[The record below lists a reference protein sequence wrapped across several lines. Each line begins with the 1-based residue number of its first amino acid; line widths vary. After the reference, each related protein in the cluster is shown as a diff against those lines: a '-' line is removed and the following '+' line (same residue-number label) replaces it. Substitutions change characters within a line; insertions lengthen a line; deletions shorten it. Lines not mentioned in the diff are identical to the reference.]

1 MKSQNRKF
9 SLGLPQYDGL
19 GAAVSALSVS
29 NDTRQA
35 AQEADQQ
42 LALDTWGLHTSLL
55 PAGDLARD
63 QSSRRSAGAAAD
75 AATLLHN

>member
-1 MKSQNRKF
+1 MKSQTRKF
-9 SLGLPQYDGL
+9 SLGLPHYDGL
-19 GAAVSALSVS
+19 GATVSALSVS

-42 LALDTWGLHTSLL
+42 LALDMWGLYTSPL

-63 QSSRRSAGAAAD
+63 QYSRRFAA
-75 AATLLHN
+75 AATLLNH